1 MPSINNQQSTFNNPK
16 ILVVDDD
23 RSMRKSLELLLK
35 FKGYR
40 VDCAESAAVAL
51 DLMAKGP
58 YDTVISDIVMTGM
71 DGIGLLENILEKYPI
86 LPVIL
91 ISGYASLD
99 TAIKALRLGAFD
111 YLKKPVDSNEILFR
125 VRNALEVKRLRQE
138 KERDRR
144 EKEDLLDEVSRQNAN
159 LERLVGE
166 RTASL
171 KNSQKA
177 LAASEKKYSSLV
189 NNSPDIIYVLNPEGY
204 FTFVGGG
211 IEGLLHFTPEE
222 LVGKHFSSIILPGD
236 IEKAQCRFNEK
247 RTDERATK
255 GIELQLMTKQ
265 GKDKPFDIRALPVE
279 LHAFGMYDKSV
290 SKADKT
296 FLGTYGVARDITIR
310 KQAEQDL
317 EDSIGRLRKEH
328 RQRLLLSK
336 QLIELLERERRQ
348 WAMDLHDDIGQSLAS
363 IKMGAERLLRQVEK
377 GDSASSGEISVLR
390 DRTIK
395 LMESVRDFSH
405 WLRPSTLD
413 KLGLVPTLD
422 QLFDDI
428 KKESGLEVHFFTA
441 KMPQKFDE
449 EKEVACFRIVQEALN
464 NTIKHAEAKKVY
476 VNLINKGK
484 VVSIGVEDE
493 GVGFDPVKVDKKPGG
508 KGRLGILIM
517 EERAVQLG
525 GTFSLESRIG
535 GGTQIFVEIPV

>member
-1 MPSINNQQSTFNNPK
+1 MPSINNQHSTIDNPK

-23 RSMRKSLELLLK
+23 RSMRKSLKLLLK
-35 FKGYR
+35 CKGYR

-51 DLMAKGP
+51 ELMAKGP
-58 YDTVISDIVMTGM
+58 YDTVISDIVMTEM
-71 DGIGLLENILEKYPI
+71 DGIELLENILEKHPI

-91 ISGYASLD
+91 ISGYASID
-99 TAIKALRLGAFD
+99 TVIDALRLGAFD

-144 EKEDLLDEVSRQNAN
+144 EKEELLDEVSRQNGN
-159 LERLVGE
+159 LEIMVRE
-166 RTASL
+166 RTMSL
-171 KNSQKA
+171 E
-177 LAASEKKYSSLV
+177 ASEQELE
-189 NNSPDIIYVLNPEGY
+189 NSIA
-204 FTFVGGG
+204 
-211 IEGLLHFTPEE
+211 
-222 LVGKHFSSIILPGD
+222 K
-236 IEKAQCRFNEK
+236 
-247 RTDERATK
+247 
-255 GIELQLMTKQ
+255 
-265 GKDKPFDIRALPVE
+265 
-279 LHAFGMYDKSV
+279 
-290 SKADKT
+290 
-296 FLGTYGVARDITIR
+296 
-310 KQAEQDL
+310 
-317 EDSIGRLRKEH
+317 LREEH

-336 QLIELLERERRQ
+336 QLIELLERERGQ
-348 WAMDLHDDIGQSLAS
+348 WAMDIHDHIGQSLAS
-363 IKMGAERLLRQVEK
+363 IKMGIERLLQQVGK
-377 GDSASSGEISVLR
+377 SDTALSDKISVLR
-390 DRTIK
+390 DGTVN
-395 LMESVRDFSH
+395 LMRCVRDFSH

-413 KLGLVPTLD
+413 KLGLVPTLN

-428 KKESGLEVHFFTA
+428 KKESGLEIHFFTA